1 MFFLALVLVLSNSVT
16 ADEGESVSPS
26 QQPISLDRSEVILE
40 AVYSLKS
47 QVATS
52 TLYMKDTR
60 RILDKVNRRLN
71 KMEDKLEELE
81 DKLDAVDVSNCDV
94 EELEKKIDE
103 KLDSVVEIVE
113 ASQDLLAEVRTDVKV
128 AGSVLTEVND
138 NVSRN
143 GELTSQIKSRQETS
157 LTEVRLI
164 SLYKMSDQTSQHQ
177 GGGGG
182 HGSGLAVD
190 GQFVYSHWDPNSPV
204 RTINHLRQLPD
215 QKLSIDLGALFRIYR
230 VSIWNAR
237 HCGSGCRDR
246 FIGTR
251 IYLDEKLLA
260 TAVSGEFIYNFLVPD
275 VDATYAKSVTL
286 HQPSGTTWLH
296 VVEVQVWGTGPFSL
310 DDKFA

>member
-1 MFFLALVLVLSNSVT
+1 MFFLALALVLSNSVT
-16 ADEGESVSPS
+16 ADEGETATPS
-26 QQPISLDRSEVILE
+26 TQPISLDRSEVILE

-71 KMEDKLEELE
+71 KMEEKLEELE
-81 DKLDAVDVSNCDV
+81 DKLDAVDVSDCDV
-94 EELEKKIDE
+94 EELEKKIEE
-103 KLDSVVEIVE
+103 KLDSVVEMVE
-113 ASQDLLAEVRTDVKV
+113 SNQILLAEVRTDVKV
-128 AGSVLTEVND
+128 AGNMLTEVKN

-143 GELTSQIKSRQETS
+143 GELTTQIKSRQETS

-164 SLYKMSDQTSQHQ
+164 SLYKMSEQTSQHQ

-190 GQFVYSHWDPNSPV
+190 GQFVYSHWDPDSPV

-237 HCGSGCRDR
+237 HCGAGCRDR
-246 FIGTR
+246 FIGTK

-260 TAVSGEFIYNFLVPD
+260 TAASGEFIYNFLVPD
-275 VDATYAKSVTL
+275 VDPTYAKSVTL

-296 VVEVQVWGTGPFSL
+296 VVEVQVWGTGPFSP

>member
-1 MFFLALVLVLSNSVT
+1 MV
-16 ADEGESVSPS
+16 ES
-26 QQPISLDRSEVILE
+26 
-40 AVYSLKS
+40 
-47 QVATS
+47 
-52 TLYMKDTR
+52 
-60 RILDKVNRRLN
+60 
-71 KMEDKLEELE
+71 
-81 DKLDAVDVSNCDV
+81 
-94 EELEKKIDE
+94 
-103 KLDSVVEIVE
+103 
-113 ASQDLLAEVRTDVKV
+113 SQDLLAEVRTDVKV
-128 AGSVLTEVND
+128 AGSVLTEVNN
-138 NVSRN
+138 NVSWY

-164 SLYKMSDQTSQHQ
+164 SLYKMSNQTSQHQ

-190 GQFVYSHWDPNSPV
+190 GQFVYSHWDPDSPV

-237 HCGSGCRDR
+237 HCGHCRDR

-296 VVEVQVWGTGPFSL
+296 VVEVQVWGTGPFSP